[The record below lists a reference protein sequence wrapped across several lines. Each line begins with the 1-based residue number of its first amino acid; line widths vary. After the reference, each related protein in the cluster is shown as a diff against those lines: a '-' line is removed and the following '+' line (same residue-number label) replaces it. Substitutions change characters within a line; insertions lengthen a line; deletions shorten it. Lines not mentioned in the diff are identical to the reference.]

1 MANTQP
7 TYPLSIQSIH
17 SKRPQL
23 PSVLN
28 RGVDAG
34 DVLDRDDV
42 THAANVVTA
51 PGPRGWESSTNRGH
65 GDLAQTPALTP
76 AVAASAENRLTILH
90 NTRKSSSRILKA
102 DLTQFQSLL

>member
-1 MANTQP
+1 MASTEP
-7 TYPLSIQSIH
+7 SYSLSIPFTH

-42 THAANVVTA
+42 THAANVATT
-51 PGPRGWESSTNRGH
+51 PRGWDSSTNRGH
-65 GDLAQTPALTP
+65 ADLAQTPALTP
-76 AVAASAENRLTILH
+76 AVTASAENRLAILH
-90 NTRKSSSRILKA
+90 NTRKSSSSILKA